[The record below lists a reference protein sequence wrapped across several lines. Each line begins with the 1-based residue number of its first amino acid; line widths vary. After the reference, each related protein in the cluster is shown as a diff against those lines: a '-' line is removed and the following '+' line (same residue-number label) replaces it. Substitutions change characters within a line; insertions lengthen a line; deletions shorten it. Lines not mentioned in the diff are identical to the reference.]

1 MATKASDKYYTILTQ
16 IGQAK
21 IANALAYGRKISF
34 THFALGDGGG
44 ASYDPDEN
52 QTALKNEV
60 YRAAV
65 ANVLMSDESIG
76 MLEIN
81 MAVPADT
88 GGFTVR
94 EMGVFDEAGDLIAI
108 AKTPDD
114 PKPTAASGAAKDVVY
129 RLFIILSNTDA
140 IEIKIDPT
148 VTVATKKEI
157 QQALQQAKTYTDNAL
172 EQANAYTDE
181 ALANASTQYGSF
193 TEIDNTFTE
202 ATPLTTVLTAMPAD
216 SSLITP
222 VSAND
227 TDYPA
232 GGLLEVVKYDGTH
245 IACTLSALD
254 GIYTL
259 TITPENSEQ
268 IFGGGEIPLA

>member
-1 MATKASDKYYTILTQ
+1 MATKASEKYYTILTRT
-16 IGQAK
+16 GQAK

-65 ANVLMSDESIG
+65 ANVLVSDESIG

-81 MAVPADT
+81 MAVPADI

-94 EMGVFDEAGDLIAI
+94 EMGIFDEAGDLICI

-140 IEIKIDPT
+140 IEIRIDPT
-148 VTVATKKEI
+148 VTVATKEEVRA
-157 QQALQQAKTYTDNAL
+157 ALATSKK
-172 EQANAYTDE
+172 YTDE
-181 ALANASTQYGSF
+181 TAKETNHKLTAHTTDSAIHVTRTEKAAWNANAGLDDKETVFNADGSI
-193 TEIDNTFTE
+193 TEVSGAITS
-202 ATPLTTVLTAMPAD
+202 TTVFNSDGSITETVVDEDNRLKKTITTTFEGD
-216 SSLITP
+216 SIKE
-222 VSAND
+222 
-227 TDYPA
+227 
-232 GGLLEVVKYDGTH
+232 EVVM
-245 IACTLSALD
+245 
-254 GIYTL
+254 
-259 TITPENSEQ
+259 SEL
-268 IFGGGEIPLA
+268 G